1 MRPKVAVGVG
11 ASLTAAAG
19 AVALA
24 LALAVPASAGHAAP
38 KAPAGPDVTAGMMH
52 AMQRDLGLTPAQA
65 KTRMVREAAA
75 RTAGTTLRKQ
85 LGKRFGGAYFDAS
98 SGKLVVGVT
107 RAADAAAVKAAGARP
122 VTVSNTKAALDAA
135 QSRLDKVRASAPK
148 SVGAWYTDVK
158 TNRLVVT
165 AKRTADLAKVRQ
177 WAAKAGTSAIT
188 IEKVAQTPRELAD
201 VVGGHAWYGTNFRC
215 SVGFSATGSD
225 GDYMV
230 TAGHCT
236 GEGGNA
242 YGDQANQNLM
252 GPMSGNINEDGDYG
266 FVHITGSGWTLTP
279 KVEGSDQDVA
289 GAQAADVGASICR
302 SGSTTNW
309 HCGEVQEKN
318 ASVQYPDVTVS
329 GLTGTNVCAEPGD
342 SGGSFI
348 SADQAQGMTSG
359 GSGDC
364 TSGGTTYFQPVQEA
378 LDAKNL
384 KLTTG

>member
-1 MRPKVAVGVG
+1 MRPKVAVG
-11 ASLTAAAG
+11 AAG
-19 AVALA
+19 AVGAVVLAIALTG
-24 LALAVPASAGHAAP
+24 PATAHSAAP
-38 KAPAGPDVTAGMMH
+38 QAPAGPKVSAGMMH

-65 KTRMVREAAA
+65 KTRMASEATAN
-75 RTAGTTLRKQ
+75 TAGTTLRKR
-85 LGKRFGGAYFDAS
+85 LGKRFGGAYYDAS

-107 RAADAAAVKAAGARP
+107 RAADAAAVRAAGARP
-122 VTVSNTKAALDAA
+122 VGARYSEGALTSAKN
-135 QSRLDKVRASAPK
+135 RLDKVRTSAPK
-148 SVGAWYTDVK
+148 SVAAWFTDVR

-165 AKRTADLAKVRQ
+165 AERGADLSKVRRF
-177 WAAKAGTSAIT
+177 AKKAGTSAVT
-188 IEKVAQTPRELAD
+188 VRQVAATARPLDD

-230 TAGHCT
+230 SAGHCT

-252 GPMSGNINEDGDYG
+252 GPMSGNIDSDGDYG
-266 FVHITGSGWTLTP
+266 FVKLASGWTPTA

-289 GAQAADVGASICR
+289 GAKAAEVGASICR

-309 HCGEVQEKN
+309 HCGTVKALN

-329 GLTGTNVCAEPGD
+329 GLTETDVCAEPGD

-384 KLTTG
+384 TLTTS